1 MRIRL
6 LVIPVLALAL
16 VAAACEGDTTV
27 NVPPGGDSSV
37 TGISVTGLG
46 EVRAEPD
53 IATLTIGIEAS
64 APTVQEAR
72 EKGADAATRLIN
84 SLKSN
89 GVDEKDIVT
98 TSVNIYPQYFY
109 PQNEPARITG
119 YIASNTLAVTV
130 RDLDNAGKV
139 IDDGVTAAGDAAR
152 LQGIAFGIDEPEP
165 YLKEAREKA
174 VADAK
179 SRAET
184 FAAAAGVKVGTLLSI
199 SEASAPSGPI
209 LRAPATGGAAY
220 DTATPIQPGQTTV
233 SVTVSVRFAI
243 AP

>member
-1 MRIRL
+1 MRMRL
-6 LVIPVLALAL
+6 LAIPVLAVSFL
-16 VAAACEGDTTV
+16 AAACEGDTTV
-27 NVPPGGDSSV
+27 NVPPQEDSSL

-98 TSVNIYPQYFY
+98 TSINIYPQYFY
-109 PQNEPARITG
+109 PENEPARITG
-119 YIASNTLAVTV
+119 YIASNLLAVTV
-130 RDLDNAGKV
+130 RDLDNAGRV

-152 LQGIAFGIDEPEP
+152 LQGIAFGIDDPEP
-165 YLKEAREKA
+165 YLEEAREKA

-184 FAAAAGVKVGTLLSI
+184 FATAAGVSVGTLLSI
-199 SEASAPSGPI
+199 SESSAPSGPI
-209 LRAPATGGAAY
+209 LRAPTTGGAPY
-220 DTATPIQPGQTTV
+220 DTVTPIQPGQTTV
-233 SVTVSVRFAI
+233 SVAVSVRFAI
-243 AP
+243 QP